1 MRCLGMDLE
10 VYPFYNYEWQIRH
23 IAGYPCA
30 EAPQE
35 AAAQAAR
42 LMRRKGFN

>member
-10 VYPFYNYEWQIRH
+10 VYPFYNYERQIRH

-30 EAPQE
+30 GASHE

-42 LMRRKGFN
+42 PIRRKGFS